1 MYVLLYCIDIKI
13 HSILSFY
20 LVFFSSPF
28 LPTSFC
34 LFVLSI
40 YRSSL
45 PLHLS
50 ILILTFLPF
59 SPSIYS
65 LLPSSFSL
73 QLSILLTFLP
83 SSNPLSSSYPTFLSL
98 PLSSPPISPS
108 SLTPYFLL
116 FSLPPSTP
124 HPTFPS
130 IPLPLISLPLLLSPS
145 LYPSSYLPIHS
156 STLLLPFL
164 PLPSTLTPNL
174 LLPLTPPPTLHPS
187 ALPYPFPPSPIS
199 LWNTMPSYR
208 SSSISLTMMRSGAS
222 MSLIHSTRMWISSL
236 SLGSS

>member
-40 YRSSL
+40 YLSSL

-174 LLPLTPPPTLHPS
+174 LLPSSVFPYFPFPCNITCRIFLSLALHFLTHCPLPPP
-187 ALPYPFPPSPIS
+187 PPPVP
-199 LWNTMPSYR
+199 LFDVGP
-208 SSSISLTMMRSGAS
+208 
-222 MSLIHSTRMWISSL
+222 
-236 SLGSS
+236 